1 MSHLTRIQHYAKL
14 HPTLIFLLAGL
25 TGLLIFY
32 YPVSTKQA
40 RLTNSP
46 AAIEATAQSPAVK
59 SKPATQKSIGEAYG
73 KLPLSFEANH
83 GQTDSRVKFLSR
95 GPGYGLFLTSG
106 EAVLTLQNEK
116 ELSNPP
122 APGHN
127 PQSAVLRMKVSGAHR
142 DPQIMGVDELPGKT
156 NYFISQDPKKWV
168 TDVPTYAKILYHDIY
183 AGVDLIYYG
192 NQRQLEYDFRV
203 APHVDP
209 SVIKLKFEGA
219 SKLEVNREGDL
230 VLHVAGEELRQ
241 LKPIIYQEMDGV
253 RQMVAGSYVLKG
265 KDEIGFQL
273 GSYDRTRPLVI
284 DPVLSYSTYLGGNFF
299 DQGYAIAVDSAG
311 NAYVA
316 GTTAS
321 MDFPTTAG
329 AYQTTYSSPLSGG
342 DGFITKFNAAGSA
355 LVYSTFLAGASCNGI
370 ALDAAGNAY
379 VTGETGG
386 LNFPITPGAFRTA
399 QWGYEIFITKLNA
412 TGSALIYSSR
422 FGGNFDDFGRD
433 IALDAAGNAYITGW
447 TVCRAPTC
455 TFPVVNAF
463 QPVYGGGNN
472 DGFVTKMN
480 ASGTALVYS
489 TYLGG
494 GQIINATDDWGEGI
508 AVDAAGSAYVT
519 GYTYSPDF
527 PVTPGA
533 YDRSRCGLDAFI
545 TKFTPSGTSLVYSTF
560 LGGCGREQG
569 NAIALDASG
578 NAYITGL
585 TESEDNPFTPEIDG
599 FPVTPGAFQTTGSFD
614 AFVTKLN
621 ATGTALIYSTYLGGT
636 NDVERGWGI
645 AIDGAGNAYVTGDTK
660 SFNFPTAN
668 AVQPNYGGGLSD
680 AFVAKLNAT
689 GSALAYSTFLGG
701 TLTDEARGIAVDSS
715 GNAYVTGDTSSY
727 DFPTTPNAFQLN
739 NGGGLENHDDAFVVK
754 IASLTTP
761 PLTHS
766 ISGRVTNGTS
776 GVGGVNISLTGTQAG
791 TATTDAT
798 GNYSFLNLAAGGNYT
813 VKPTR
818 TGYIFAPSSYLYTN
832 LSADQTSQNFTATAV
847 ATAPTISGTVKF
859 GTAGLSG
866 VTVRLTS
873 PTPVG
878 FTARTTT
885 TSSTGAYSFPNVPA
899 GRNYTVTPTKTGY
912 LFTPASKS
920 LLNLSTNQTAVNFLV
935 KVYSITGRI
944 TRTGTTAG
952 ISAVTVTIT
961 SPVPAGFP
969 ARMAQTDSSGIY
981 TFTNLPAGRNYTLMP
996 TKNRF
1001 GFSPATRSITNLSSN
1016 ISAGAYTNFTG
1027 MR

>member
-1 MSHLTRIQHYAKL
+1 MAYGENQRLPPYLTEGGDTSLSSFYIENDPLPERGDEISYPTHPKHYATL
-14 HPTLIFLLAGL
+14 HFSLIFLLAGL

-40 RLTNSP
+40 RLTESP
-46 AAIEATAQSPAVK
+46 AAIEAADQSQAVK
-59 SKPATQKSIGEAYG
+59 SRPATQKSISAAYG

-106 EAVLTLQNEK
+106 EAVLELRNADFGLRNEK
-116 ELSNPP
+116 YRASSSDSENPHS
-122 APGHN
+122 AIHN
-127 PQSAVLRMKVSGAHR
+127 PKSAVLRMKVSGAHR
-142 DPQIMGVDELPGKT
+142 DPQIMGVEELPGKT
-156 NYFISQDPKKWV
+156 NYFTSQDPKKWV
-168 TDVPTYAKILYHDIY
+168 TDVPTYAKVLYRDIY
-183 AGVDLIYYG
+183 AGIDLIYYG
-192 NQRQLEYDFRV
+192 NQRQLEYDFVV

-299 DQGYAIAVDSAG
+299 DQGYAIAVDSSG

-321 MDFPTTAG
+321 VDFPTTAG
-329 AYQTTYSSPLSGG
+329 AYQTTYSGSS
-342 DGFITKFNAAGSA
+342 DGFITKINAAGDA
-355 LVYSTFLAGASCNGI
+355 LIYSTFLSGASCNGI
-370 ALDAAGNAY
+370 AVDAAGNAY

-386 LNFPITPGAFRTA
+386 LNFPITPGAFQTA

-447 TVCRAPTC
+447 TVCRSPAPTC

-463 QPVYGGGNN
+463 QPLYGGGNN

-494 GQIINATDDWGEGI
+494 GDIINATDDWGEGI

-545 TKFTPSGTSLVYSTF
+545 TKFTPNGTALVYSTF
-560 LGGCGREQG
+560 LGGCSREQG
-569 NAIALDASG
+569 NAITLDASG

-599 FPVTPGAFQTTGSFD
+599 FPVTPGAYQTTGSFD

-621 ATGTALIYSTYLGGT
+621 ATGTALIYSTYLGGAD
-636 NDVERGWGI
+636 NVERGWGI
-645 AIDGAGNAYVTGDTK
+645 GVDGAGNAYVTGDTK

-668 AVQPNYGGGLSD
+668 AVQPNFGGLSD
-680 AFVAKLNAT
+680 AFVTKLNAT
-689 GSALAYSTFLGG
+689 GTALVYSTFLGG
-701 TLTDEARGIAVDSS
+701 NLFDEARGIALDGG
-715 GNAYVTGDTSSY
+715 GNAYVTGYSSSF
-727 DFPTTPNAFQLN
+727 DFPTTANAFQPN

-754 IASLTTP
+754 IANLATP
-761 PLTHS
+761 PTAHS
-766 ISGRVTNGTS
+766 ISGRVTN
-776 GVGGVNISLTGTQAG
+776 
-791 TATTDAT
+791 
-798 GNYSFLNLAAGGNYT
+798 
-813 VKPTR
+813 
-818 TGYIFAPSSYLYTN
+818 
-832 LSADQTSQNFTATAV
+832 
-847 ATAPTISGTVKF
+847 

-885 TSSTGAYSFPNVPA
+885 TSSTGAYSFLNVPA

-969 ARMAQTDSSGIY
+969 ARTAQTNSSGIY
-981 TFTNLPAGRNYTLMP
+981 TFTNLPAGRNYTLKP

-1016 ISAGAYTNFTG
+1016 IPAGAYTNFTG
-1027 MR
+1027 TR